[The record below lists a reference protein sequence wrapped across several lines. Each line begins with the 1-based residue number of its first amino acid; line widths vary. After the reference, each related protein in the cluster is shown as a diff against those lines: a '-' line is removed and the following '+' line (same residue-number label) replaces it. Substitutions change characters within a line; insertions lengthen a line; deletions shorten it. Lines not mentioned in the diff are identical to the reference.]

1 MDDRLQIE
9 DKINLYFDSM
19 YESSTCKVREISI
32 KCNYICNHTCN
43 YDDY

>member
-19 YESSTCKVREISI
+19 YESGTRKVREISI
-32 KCNYICNHTCN
+32 KCNYICNYTCN